1 MVVRVKSESQHMNRR
16 HRPESRVKPAVKILC
31 REAGVHPQIAGEAL
45 DVAAY
50 LTALLETERDALT
63 DENLDEFN
71 AAFGR
76 FLEEGVEDDIEP
88 AAIILGL
95 WLQLRAVGHANK
107 AEASRRKPDRGFA

>member
-1 MVVRVKSESQHMNRR
+1 MQKPRNMDSTVKQ
-16 HRPESRVKPAVKILC
+16 AVQILG

-76 FLEEGVEDDIEP
+76 FLEEEVGDDIEP